1 MSKYQFFLS
10 QNLCFKE
17 FANFRQGAETLFGWT
32 PFECAFFYQG
42 LPLPAERL
50 EGEEGADDDE
60 GEDEG
65 AVIGSILAA
74 HPGLLNPKHGFN
86 F

>member
-50 EGEEGADDDE
+50 EGEEGADDGE
-60 GEDEG
+60 GEDEC
-65 AVIGSILAA
+65 AVGGNHLEG
-74 HPGLLNPKHGFN
+74 HPSLLDLV
-86 F
+86 